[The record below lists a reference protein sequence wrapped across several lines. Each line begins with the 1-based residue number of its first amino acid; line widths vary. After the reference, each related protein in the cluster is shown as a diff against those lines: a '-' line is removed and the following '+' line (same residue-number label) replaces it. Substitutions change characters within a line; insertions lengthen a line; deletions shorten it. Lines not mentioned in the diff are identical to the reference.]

1 MPTSMSETSATL
13 PLPPHHAPPES
24 SCPPPNPAVSS
35 VIISSTTVNRTVS
48 QDPSLRTLGCQL
60 NSPKPSFDV
69 SKPVPSTQAM
79 NSESIVSNGPCNL
92 QVAGNARGSPS
103 FGGDGAKFLDI
114 GVQPWSNSMETG
126 NLIDLDELESCDEL
140 WNDEADLQILR
151 VEERKSLHA
160 HRKSSDIAIP
170 ERNPPITAPLVRLD
184 EYQYKNMRL
193 RPSKTV
199 ELIDGDFLVITDIIK
214 EPVGWGEITLR
225 GHRLQRCRSMNG
237 LLEKK
242 LNEVCVFHEV
252 DVDDPRPPQEQSVTE
267 ASIYTIKGMRKLR
280 KTNQIFPLCRSLA
293 SEVFCTP
300 EDAATEGGLTARWK
314 YTCTYTSATDRWHN
328 NPKER
333 SLEFLREGECSKESR
348 ASDKLKRFDWRGAT
362 VPGGG
367 FRPELED
374 ETQSV
379 ESIRGDSVI
388 SLASSNLRPETDF
401 AIMKPPTASLEAGS
415 SGKREAHIS
424 SSLPLPYR
432 KRQASFSDDTSL
444 DDSNRKKV
452 RFRYWEGVEVTR
464 QHLADLSVD
473 KRSPECRDQYLVDFP
488 FENPS
493 SQGQEISSVQKQ
505 TSTYPY
511 HFRADTPSPL
521 TNLCSSDLATPP
533 PTGNIACAPVSA
545 KMPVIR
551 SPGQMLTYGDAFCG
565 AGGTTRGAAMA
576 GLRVKW
582 GFDQWEHACS
592 TWRTNFPQA
601 TCYQLS
607 SYEFVDKVRGS
618 KHRKAVDSKVDILH
632 LSPPC
637 QYFSP
642 AHTVDCPNDEMN
654 VASLFAV
661 GDVVKVAKPRIVT
674 LEQTFG
680 IVAVRFR
687 KYFNS
692 LIQMFTALGFSVR
705 WAVVNLAQWACSKYA
720 F

>member
-1 MPTSMSETSATL
+1 MDSE
-13 PLPPHHAPPES
+13 
-24 SCPPPNPAVSS
+24 
-35 VIISSTTVNRTVS
+35 R
-48 QDPSLRTLGCQL
+48 
-60 NSPKPSFDV
+60 
-69 SKPVPSTQAM
+69 
-79 NSESIVSNGPCNL
+79 IVSNGSANL
-92 QVAGNARGSPS
+92 QVAGHARRSTYFGS
-103 FGGDGAKFLDI
+103 DG
-114 GVQPWSNSMETG
+114 SNSLDMGVETLPNTMETG
-126 NLIDLDELESCDEL
+126 TLIDLDELENCDEL
-140 WNDEADLQILR
+140 WNDEADLRILR
-151 VEERKSLHA
+151 VEERQSLQSCP
-160 HRKSSDIAIP
+160 KPSNIAIP
-170 ERNPPITAPLVRLD
+170 ERNLPITAPLVRLD
-184 EYQYKNMRL
+184 QYQYKNMRL

-214 EPVGWGEITLR
+214 GPVGSGDITLR

-252 DVDDPRPPQEQSVTE
+252 DLDDPRPRQEQSAIET
-267 ASIYTIKGMRKLR
+267 SIYTIKGIRMLR

-293 SEVFCTP
+293 LEAFWTP
-300 EDAATEGGLTARWK
+300 EDAAKEGRLTVRWK

-333 SLEFLREGECSKESR
+333 SLEFLREDECSKESR
-348 ASDKLKRFDWRGAT
+348 ASDKLKRFDWRGET
-362 VPGGG
+362 VLGGG
-367 FRPELED
+367 YRPELED
-374 ETQSV
+374 EIQSV
-379 ESIRGDSVI
+379 ESIRRDSII
-388 SLASSNLRPETDF
+388 SLASSNLGREPDL
-401 AIMKPPTASLEAGS
+401 AIMNSPTASLETGR
-415 SGKREAHIS
+415 SGKRKAQIS
-424 SSLPLPYR
+424 SSLPVPSR
-432 KRQASFSDDTSL
+432 KRQASSSDDTPL
-444 DDSNRKKV
+444 DENDRKKA
-452 RFRYWEGVEVTR
+452 RSRYWEGVEVTR

-473 KRSPECRDQYLVDFP
+473 ERSSLCRDEYLVDLP
-488 FENPS
+488 FENSPG
-493 SQGQEISSVQKQ
+493 QGQDISSDQ
-505 TSTYPY
+505 TQTLTYPH
-511 HFRADTPSPL
+511 HFRVDTPSPTVDL
-521 TNLCSSDLATPP
+521 SSSDLATPP
-533 PTGNIACAPVSA
+533 PTGNIACAPASV

-565 AGGTTRGAAMA
+565 AGGTTRGAVMA

-601 TCYQLS
+601 ACYKLS

-618 KHRKAVDSKVDILH
+618 KYRKPVDSKVDILH

-705 WAVVNLAQWACSKYA
+705 WAVVNLAQWACSNYTI
-720 F
+720 